1 MTATVSD
8 AERLSA
14 LATLVDDTPGVV
26 VDLGIVRANIS
37 RAAVI
42 AAEAGKMLRP
52 HTKTHKLPQIARLQV
67 DAGAVGVQVAKLGE
81 AEVMVDGGISDVLV
95 GYPIV
100 GERKLNRLT
109 ALAERSR
116 ITVSLDSLEAAQGV
130 SAAADRAGV
139 EIGLLVEIDTGL
151 RRLGLQP
158 GAEAAHLGE
167 RIASLPG
174 VRLEGVFSH
183 EGHVYSAAG
192 GPAEKERLTREACA
206 QTVETAEVIRSR
218 GIDVRTVSVGSA
230 GTFRFA
236 VQCHGVTEVRP
247 GTYVFNDRSQIEQG
261 AAAASDV
268 AALVVATVVSRP
280 TPGRIVVDAGSKVL
294 ASDRML
300 MANPPATFGGVIGRD
315 GWNVARLS
323 EEHGVIEIPSSANVS
338 IGERILIMPNHI
350 CPVVNLANELTI
362 VEDGEVVDQW
372 PVAARGRVQ

>member
-1 MTATVSD
+1 M
-8 AERLSA
+8 
-14 LATLVDDTPGVV
+14 
-26 VDLGIVRANIS
+26 
-37 RAAVI
+37 
-42 AAEAGKMLRP
+42 
-52 HTKTHKLPQIARLQV
+52 
-67 DAGAVGVQVAKLGE
+67 
-81 AEVMVDGGISDVLV
+81 
-95 GYPIV
+95 
-100 GERKLNRLT
+100 
-109 ALAERSR
+109 
-116 ITVSLDSLEAAQGV
+116 

-158 GAEAAHLGE
+158 GAEAAELGE

-183 EGHVYSAAG
+183 EGHVYGAAG

-206 QTVETAEVIRSR
+206 QTVETAEAIRSR

-236 VQCHGVTEVRP
+236 VQCPGVTEVRP

-261 AAAASDV
+261 AAAAGDV

-280 TPGRIVVDAGSKVL
+280 TRERIVVDAGSKVL
-294 ASDRML
+294 TSDRML
-300 MANPPATFGGVIGRD
+300 TANPPTTFGDVIGHD
-315 GWNVARLS
+315 DWSPARLS

-338 IGERILIMPNHI
+338 IGERIVIMPNHI
-350 CPVVNLANELTI
+350 CPVINLANELTI
-362 VEDGEVVDQW
+362 VEDGDVVDQW